1 MLLILTCT
9 FLTISDTA
17 KVIFNGMH
25 SSDSHIASMLPLATR
40 LAKEQHVVH
49 FLETNTKPSHFN
61 YPNNITF
68 THVELQKDPFFVS
81 CFLKVMWI
89 KIFSSIEFPRIWET
103 GDKAF
108 VEMLDQH
115 PEKINK
121 VMNESWDLVVADE
134 LFAVASYALAMK
146 AYNSRKPFVTLSTCI
161 PTNLIKYYFALGT
174 PFSHRPS
181 MYHRLAIP
189 HRIEQFASRLY
200 SVLHETYQAIRTQH
214 VTRNVAVK
222 GLHKV
227 GIYNFDFSKLA
238 THSAYHFLE
247 DIDSLVYPA
256 PVSSAIVEVG
266 FYCRKA
272 KELPNDYDEFIND
285 PTSKGTI
292 LVAFGSNIIWDYA
305 PPDIMAAMLGAIN
318 RLSDYRVV
326 FSYNGNMEHV
336 RFLDSHVK
344 VTRWA
349 PQKDIL
355 AHRKTVVF
363 VSHGGLKSVKDTICG
378 AVPVVYIPLFAE
390 QSHNCEMARAAGFAE
405 VLHKSRLTADVI
417 ERAVRKVAETPQ
429 YKESVIRINTFYRD
443 RIMPSLDIAEFYVRR
458 ALKTSPRLPIFKP
471 KGMYMSLFSHIHCEN
486 LLISALILYI
496 LSQ

>member
-1 MLLILTCT
+1 
-9 FLTISDTA
+9 
-17 KVIFNGMH
+17 
-25 SSDSHIASMLPLATR
+25 
-40 LAKEQHVVH
+40 
-49 FLETNTKPSHFN
+49 
-61 YPNNITF
+61 
-68 THVELQKDPFFVS
+68 
-81 CFLKVMWI
+81 
-89 KIFSSIEFPRIWET
+89 
-103 GDKAF
+103 
-108 VEMLDQH
+108 
-115 PEKINK
+115 
-121 VMNESWDLVVADE
+121 
-134 LFAVASYALAMK
+134 
-146 AYNSRKPFVTLSTCI
+146 
-161 PTNLIKYYFALGT
+161 
-174 PFSHRPS
+174 
-181 MYHRLAIP
+181 
-189 HRIEQFASRLY
+189 
-200 SVLHETYQAIRTQH
+200 
-214 VTRNVAVK
+214 
-222 GLHKV
+222 
-227 GIYNFDFSKLA
+227 
-238 THSAYHFLE
+238 
-247 DIDSLVYPA
+247 
-256 PVSSAIVEVG
+256 AIVEVG

>member
-9 FLTISDTA
+9 FFTVSDTA

-40 LAKEQHVVH
+40 LAKEQHAVH

-61 YPNNITF
+61 YPSNITF

-121 VMNESWDLVVADE
+121 VMSESWDLVVADE

-146 AYNSRKPFVTLSTCI
+146 AYNSRRPFVTLSTCI
-161 PTNLIKYYFALGT
+161 PTNLIKYHFALGT

-189 HRIEQFASRLY
+189 YRIEQFASVTNTVRYATCGGEGTPFSHRPSMYHRLAIPYRIEQFASRLY

-247 DIDSLVYPA
+247 DVDSLVYPS
-256 PVSSAIVEVG
+256 PVSTGVVEVG
-266 FYCRKA
+266 FHCREP
-272 KELPNDYDEFIND
+272 KELPKEYDTFVND

-326 FSYNGNMEHV
+326 FSYNGNMERV
-336 RFLDSHVK
+336 RFLDSHVE

-355 AHRKTVVF
+355 AHNKTVVF

-378 AVPVVYIPLFAE
+378 AVPVVERTEPSPVVTKFAQKRNTPACSMRIINSVTFCRDHLFIGPNSTRDDLSLTE
-390 QSHNCEMARAAGFAE
+390 E
-405 VLHKSRLTADVI
+405 VL
-417 ERAVRKVAETPQ
+417 
-429 YKESVIRINTFYRD
+429 
-443 RIMPSLDIAEFYVRR
+443 
-458 ALKTSPRLPIFKP
+458 
-471 KGMYMSLFSHIHCEN
+471 N
-486 LLISALILYI
+486 LL
-496 LSQ
+496 